1 MSSPDPVATDPA
13 VTDPAVT
20 DPREL
25 LRSREYRRLLVLA
38 AIVGLLV
45 SLASWAFL
53 EVVHWTQ
60 VGLYEDLPGQLGFAT
75 VPWWWPLPI
84 LAVAGLLTA
93 FAVIRLPGRGGHVP
107 YEGLKGGVT
116 LPADV
121 PGVLLAALASLG
133 MGLVLGPE
141 APLIALGSGLAI
153 FAVKRLKKDTPDQVI
168 QVIAA
173 SAAFAALASV
183 FGSPVVGAVILIE
196 AVGLGGAMLPLIL
209 LPGLMAAGIGSLVF
223 IGLNSWVGL
232 NNSDYALSPFSL
244 PAYTSPT
251 LADFGW
257 TVVLSFVAAVLTYG
271 ILRLSHLSAV
281 RVRRHPWVLIPV
293 AAVLVGVIAVVFA
306 AMTDMSANAVLFSGE
321 TAFDELLDPST
332 DLALGTLALLLIC
345 KGLAWAVSMG
355 SFRGGPTFPALFV
368 GAVGGLMAADLP
380 GFSETPAVAALMA
393 ATAVSVLR
401 LPLSAVVITLL
412 LTGSA
417 GAATAPIVIVSVVVA
432 YITIV
437 SLPARATGDAVP
449 APTTA

>member
-1 MSSPDPVATDPA
+1 
-13 VTDPAVT
+13 
-20 DPREL
+20 
-25 LRSREYRRLLVLA
+25 
-38 AIVGLLV
+38 
-45 SLASWAFL
+45 
-53 EVVHWTQ
+53 
-60 VGLYEDLPGQLGFAT
+60 
-75 VPWWWPLPI
+75 
-84 LAVAGLLTA
+84 
-93 FAVIRLPGRGGHVP
+93 
-107 YEGLKGGVT
+107 
-116 LPADV
+116 
-121 PGVLLAALASLG
+121 

-153 FAVKRLKKDTPDQVI
+153 FAVKQLKKDTSDQAT

-209 LPGLMAAGIGSLVF
+209 LPGLLAAGIGSLVL

-232 NNSDYALSPFSL
+232 NNSDYALSPLSL

-251 LADFGW
+251 VAEFGW
-257 TVVLSFVAAVLTYG
+257 TVVLSFIAALLTYG

-306 AMTDMSANAVLFSGE
+306 AITDMSANAVLFSGE
-321 TAFDELLDPST
+321 TAFDELLDPSS
-332 DLALGTLALLLIC
+332 DLALGTLAMLLIC
-345 KGLAWAVSMG
+345 KGLAWSLSMG

-393 ATAVSVLR
+393 ATA
-401 LPLSAVVITLL
+401 
-412 LTGSA
+412 
-417 GAATAPIVIVSVVVA
+417 PIVIVSVVVA